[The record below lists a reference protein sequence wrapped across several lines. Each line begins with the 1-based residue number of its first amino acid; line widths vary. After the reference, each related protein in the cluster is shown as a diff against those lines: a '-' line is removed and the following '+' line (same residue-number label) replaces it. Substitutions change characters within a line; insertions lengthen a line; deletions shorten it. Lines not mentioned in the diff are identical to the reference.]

1 MLVLTSPC
9 WMFSWSS
16 NGSLRILGHL
26 AAIRR
31 TSRSSGNPREPG
43 RSAHCC
49 RRAVRADCFIA
60 PSCRAQALSRVPSP
74 RHGPS
79 PERRRQRS
87 VSWSWLAQEQ
97 SMNCAAL
104 PTDIMRKASHAVSGV
119 VPQPGKVHTP
129 ANLVW
134 VPVPDE
140 LVDAAGFPGWADD
153 VPIMFGTTENEARY
167 FIKPSGLQLPF
178 PRSMGVAILRLVKP
192 NGIYSWA
199 IVKKVATAL
208 CGAHVQ
214 QVMDILHRSRKT
226 PYECLDW
233 LMTSMI
239 WREPAHQTAERFNA
253 LHRPVY
259 CYNFGRVSPGARTSR
274 D

>member
-1 MLVLTSPC
+1 MELVGAGTVDE
-9 WMFSWSS
+9 
-16 NGSLRILGHL
+16 LRSI
-26 AAIRR
+26 
-31 TSRSSGNPREPG
+31 
-43 RSAHCC
+43 
-49 RRAVRADCFIA
+49 
-60 PSCRAQALSRVPSP
+60 
-74 RHGPS
+74 
-79 PERRRQRS
+79 
-87 VSWSWLAQEQ
+87 
-97 SMNCAAL
+97 

-167 FIKPSGLQLPF
+167 FIKPSGPQLPF
-178 PRSMGVAILRLVKP
+178 PRSIGVAILRLVKP

-208 CGAHVQ
+208 CGAHAQ
-214 QVMDILHRSRKT
+214 QVMDILHRSGKT

-259 CYNFGRVSPGARTSR
+259 CYNFGRVSPGVRTSR
-274 D
+274 DWHGILPRFGMCSAISLPTANITKRIKKLPTLCNGHGPRLPERGCPDPMEMAGRPLRQALQNIC